1 MIHRVDV
8 TQFGRLTGNELQ
20 QVIEDL
26 HPRIEEMPAEIF
38 HGGQYNQEL
47 NG

>member
-20 QVIEDL
+20 RVIEDL
-26 HPRIEEMPAEIF
+26 HTRPVAMPAVIF
-38 HGGQYNQEL
+38 P
-47 NG
+47 